1 MKSRSSLPAV
11 KIYLSEATPVCVYI
25 QKPKLLPS
33 IVERPDRPLETTFDK
48 IENEQMNQS
57 GHQVD
62 RVMKDLKQLKNKLNT
77 SGEQLAED
85 LIDSAKSKCP
95 DEDLEAKQSWELSR
109 TIYRH
114 GDIWESFGKLQ
125 KEQNLNRKEN
135 ESLTEENKLVV
146 ALKEAETA
154 SIAAE
159 NQVATLKN
167 SIVELIQPRMDC
179 TNTQM
184 EGLTQKLTR
193 SESKTI
199 HLKDKLIEAERNA
212 KEALEVRQKEKDNS
226 LFAKQLSKSVE
237 ETRARL
243 QSQLR
248 NKEAESDRLL
258 AQTLRSERTIIGQQ
272 LQIECLQT
280 RLSTAKEK
288 AKEDKIVLK
297 KATRTQKRRAER
309 FEATVESL
317 HSQMKDKELKLFEA
331 HRTVDTWSKQY
342 SAAVDSKAQL
352 ETKIISLSRRVD
364 AVKEQLTKGTERA
377 KLTSHNLLDKM
388 HATSLETASLQMENA
403 QLKASLTA
411 LEERAVITA
420 TELMQLQAKAKQLE
434 EAVVQYET
442 QASADELK
450 ADLEKAAVVSRRI
463 RDMGDT
469 EKASLTALEERAVI
483 TATELMQLQAKAKAK
498 QLEEAVVQYE
508 TRASADELKADLEK
522 AAVESMWIRDMGDTE
537 KSSYQSYSGKSS
549 SETLDSL
556 REEKHTLQKALDVLS
571 WKLKE
576 VDIQNQELTETI
588 VKREEE
594 VSLSNGQLQTRSM
607 ESAALSRQLEAALQD
622 VSKKVAEVK
631 EQALARE
638 RAFQNRILGL
648 ESELNRKT
656 KDLKQIQQNKEW
668 SDGIH
673 KTRLQELKLSLEQSE
688 NQNRSI
694 QNYIEFLK
702 TSYTAMFGESAA
714 AEFHTEPMLRFDNVS
729 TNVLGWTQCLQP
741 TESTP
746 TNDHPHTSSIL
757 LHTWENFTEAN

>member
-508 TRASADELKADLEK
+508 TR
-522 AAVESMWIRDMGDTE
+522 
-537 KSSYQSYSGKSS
+537 SSYQSYSGKSS

>member
-1 MKSRSSLPAV
+1 
-11 KIYLSEATPVCVYI
+11 
-25 QKPKLLPS
+25 
-33 IVERPDRPLETTFDK
+33 
-48 IENEQMNQS
+48 MNQS

-77 SGEQLAED
+77 SGEQFAED

-114 GDIWESFGKLQ
+114 GDIWESFAKLQ

-167 SIVELIQPRMDC
+167 SIVELIQMNQLSTSACNRLAGGKDLLGEKVESSIVANQRLQQVLEDLRARTPRMDC

-258 AQTLRSERTIIGQQ
+258 AQTLRSERTVIGQQ
-272 LQIECLQT
+272 LQIECLQA
-280 RLSTAKEK
+280 RLATAKEK
-288 AKEDKIVLK
+288 AKEDKTVLK

-309 FEATVESL
+309 FEATVGSL
-317 HSQMKDKELKLFEA
+317 HSQIKDKELKLFEA

-420 TELMQLQAKAKQLE
+420 TELMQLQAKAK
-434 EAVVQYET
+434 
-442 QASADELK
+442 
-450 ADLEKAAVVSRRI
+450 
-463 RDMGDT
+463 
-469 EKASLTALEERAVI
+469 
-483 TATELMQLQAKAKAK
+483 AK

-508 TRASADELKADLEK
+508 TR
-522 AAVESMWIRDMGDTE
+522 
-537 KSSYQSYSGKSS
+537 
-549 SETLDSL
+549 
-556 REEKHTLQKALDVLS
+556 VLNIYPAKPS
-571 WKLKE
+571 
-576 VDIQNQELTETI
+576 
-588 VKREEE
+588 
-594 VSLSNGQLQTRSM
+594 
-607 ESAALSRQLEAALQD
+607 
-622 VSKKVAEVK
+622 
-631 EQALARE
+631 
-638 RAFQNRILGL
+638 
-648 ESELNRKT
+648 
-656 KDLKQIQQNKEW
+656 
-668 SDGIH
+668 
-673 KTRLQELKLSLEQSE
+673 
-688 NQNRSI
+688 
-694 QNYIEFLK
+694 
-702 TSYTAMFGESAA
+702 
-714 AEFHTEPMLRFDNVS
+714 
-729 TNVLGWTQCLQP
+729 CL
-741 TESTP
+741 
-746 TNDHPHTSSIL
+746 
-757 LHTWENFTEAN
+757 